1 MILIRNIFRLKFGQA
16 KPAIAAF
23 NDVRALLKKSGKSSR
38 LLTDLVGPSFY
49 TLVHEMEF
57 ESLSALDK
65 EMQEMMGSA
74 EFRPR
79 YERFVAFV
87 ESGSREIF
95 NIVE

>member
-16 KPAIAAF
+16 KPAVAAF
-23 NDVRALLKKSGKSSR
+23 QELRALLKKTGKSSR
-38 LLTDLVGPSFY
+38 LLTDLAGPAFY

-57 ESLSALDK
+57 ESLADLEQQMKS
-65 EMQEMMGSA
+65 MMSSD

-79 YERFVAFV
+79 YERFMQYCEA
-87 ESGSREIF
+87 GSREIF